1 MTPLQ
6 STTSLLG
13 LLLGAGLWLV
23 SARLPFLR
31 RTEFA
36 ERISAHLRP
45 AAGRSRLLP
54 APRELTPFGPLERVL
69 RPVLRELVLR
79 LNRISPAGKPLSM
92 RLQRAGLRQGVLD
105 FRAEQV
111 LWAGLGLFVG
121 GAAAVVLA
129 GAGHIGLTAVLVL
142 TAAGAVLGYLFRDY
156 LLGVRIRRREARML
170 AEFPALAE
178 MMALSV
184 GAGESAAAALERIAR
199 TARGELAGEFREV
212 VVQTRSG
219 VPLIQALRGFS
230 DRLQLDPLARFVD
243 GVCVAMERGTPLGDV
258 LRAQAQDVRDL
269 AKRELME
276 AAGRKEIAMMVPL
289 VFGVLPLTVLFAVFP
304 GLALLRLGF

>member
-1 MTPLQ
+1 MNPGDGVVT
-6 STTSLLG
+6 LLG
-13 LLLGAGLWLV
+13 LLLGAGTWLV
-23 SARLPFLR
+23 LARLPFLR
-31 RTEFA
+31 PVEFA
-36 ERISAHLRP
+36 DRIAGHVRPVARTIHQRP
-45 AAGRSRLLP
+45 AARDV
-54 APRELTPFGPLERVL
+54 TPFGPLERVL
-69 RPVLRELVLR
+69 RPLLRDAVLR
-79 LNRISPAGKPLSM
+79 LNRISPAGKPLAQ
-92 RLQRAGLRQGVLD
+92 RLQRAGMHQNVLD

-111 LWAGLGLFVG
+111 LWAGLGLVAG
-121 GAAAVVLA
+121 AVAAVALAAAGHIDVPAVAALTLA
-129 GAGHIGLTAVLVL
+129 GAVI
-142 TAAGAVLGYLFRDY
+142 GYLLRDY
-156 LLGVRIRRREARML
+156 RLGVRIRRREARML

-199 TARGELAGEFREV
+199 TARGELAAEFREV
-212 VVQTRSG
+212 VSQTRSG
-219 VPLIQALRGFS
+219 MPLVQALRSFA
-230 DRLQLDPLARFVD
+230 DRVPLDPLARFVD
-243 GVCVAMERGTPLGDV
+243 GVCVAIERGTPLGDV